1 MALLCMLKL
10 YFKRTGAAQRG
21 YIQIG
26 HMHEEVLDIT
36 IEDANQ
42 SHKEIP
48 PHTHWDAIIFLKNKT
63 TKREN
68 NKWLMRCREIRTLV
82 HL

>member
-1 MALLCMLKL
+1 MALLRMLKL

-26 HMHEEVLDIT
+26 HTHEEVLHIT

-48 PHTHWDAIIFLKNKT
+48 PHTHWDAII
-63 TKREN
+63 
-68 NKWLMRCREIRTLV
+68 
-82 HL
+82 